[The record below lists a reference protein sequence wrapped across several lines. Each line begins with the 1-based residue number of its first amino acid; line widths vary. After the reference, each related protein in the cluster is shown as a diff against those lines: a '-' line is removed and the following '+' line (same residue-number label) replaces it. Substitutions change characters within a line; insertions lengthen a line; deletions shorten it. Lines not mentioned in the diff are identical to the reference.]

1 MPKKTRGR
9 KSAASAPSSDQ
20 SNPTVVFPAPKCV
33 EIQSRPIPRPE
44 PGQVLIRTRYTLVS
58 IGTELTVLNG
68 EYPPGSAWARY
79 GTFPY
84 VPGYN
89 NIGEV
94 VALGQGVDP
103 SLMGQTVA
111 TYGTHAR
118 YVTAPVPALRR
129 FHRTVPEE
137 QAAFF
142 TIAEIVMNGVRRSS
156 LQWGESVGVYGLGL
170 LGQLTVRFCRLVGAR
185 PVLAIDPA
193 ESRLERLP
201 ADPRIHRVNPQRE
214 TVVDVAKK
222 ETRGRLLDVVFEV
235 TGVPDLIPSQ
245 FSALR
250 PQGRFVVLSSPRGKT
265 TFDFHDLCNSPSF
278 TIIGAHNSSHPPEAT
293 PQSPW
298 SQHRHAE
305 LFFDLIAD
313 GELDLRPL
321 ISHRAPYWDAPQLY
335 DLLLR
340 DRSTAMGIV
349 LDWTREA

>member
-1 MPKKTRGR
+1 MAGPSGR
-9 KSAASAPSSDQ
+9 D

-33 EIQSRPIPRPE
+33 EIQAREVPTPE
-44 PGQVLIRTRYTLVS
+44 PGQVLIRTRCTLIS
-58 IGTELTVLNG
+58 IGTELTILNG
-68 EYPPGSAWARY
+68 ECPPGSAWARFAAY
-79 GTFPY
+79 PF
-84 VPGYN
+84 VPGYD

-94 VALGQGVDP
+94 IAVGKGADPALI
-103 SLMGQTVA
+103 GQTVA
-111 TYGTHAR
+111 TYGGHAR
-118 YVTAPVPALRR
+118 YVTAPVPSLRMIQR
-129 FHRTVPEE
+129 PIPDE

-156 LQWGESVGVYGLGL
+156 LQWGESVAVHGLGL
-170 LGQLTVRFCRLVGAR
+170 LGQLTVRFCRLAGAR

-201 ADPRIHRVNPQRE
+201 TDPRIRRLNPRRE
-214 TVVDVAKK
+214 KVLDVAKK

-235 TGVPDLIPSQ
+235 TGAPDLIPGQ
-245 FSALR
+245 LEALR

-293 PQSPW
+293 PQNPW

-313 GELDLRPL
+313 AELDLRPL
-321 ISHRAPYWDAPQLY
+321 ISHRAPYWDAPRLY

-349 LDWTREA
+349 LDWTRES